1 MAIVKANFYAQTL
14 NQFAPH
20 RLRGE
25 YLDWGL
31 NAQVMEV
38 QIDDSVATEVYPGDA
53 LKIVV
58 TSTGKLKVAPVAAGD
73 AAYGYAI
80 YNAKKSTF
88 KAGDIISV
96 LRDGGVM
103 AQVTEEEIAAGTTV
117 YFNPTDGS
125 ITATADDNV
134 FAGIAL
140 AAVAA
145 VEGGTL
151 IPVEIIRTP
160 IAA

>member
-53 LKIVV
+53 LKIVA

-73 AAYGYAI
+73 VAYGYAI

-134 FAGIAL
+134 LAGIAL

>member
-1 MAIVKANFYAQTL
+1 MAIDKTKFYAQTL

-38 QIDDSVATEVYPGDA
+38 KIDDSVATLVYPGDA
-53 LKIVV
+53 LKIVS
-58 TSTGKLKVAPVAAGD
+58 TSTGKLKVAPVAASD

-80 YNAKKSTF
+80 YNAKREAY
-88 KAGDIISV
+88 KAGDIISI
-96 LRDGGVM
+96 LRAGGVM
-103 AQVTEEEIAAGTTV
+103 SQVTEEAIEAGDTV
-117 YFNPTDGS
+117 YFNVADGS
-125 ITATADDNV
+125 ITKTAGTNPL
-134 FAGIAL
+134 AGIAL

-145 VEGGTL
+145 TAGGTM
-151 IPVEIIRTP
+151 IPVEIVRTP
-160 IAA
+160 VGA